1 MKKILCAVAL
11 LLLTSVGQAQT
22 LTAAQAKAHEGQA
35 ATVCGTVASEHTAM
49 RSRGEP
55 TFINLDAAYPAEI
68 FTILIWGDDRRDVG
82 VFPSMGSRICA
93 TGLIRDYRG
102 VPEMVVRSKK
112 QFSR

>member
-1 MKKILCAVAL
+1 MKTVLHIVVLLLCA
-11 LLLTSVGQAQT
+11 SVGQAQT
-22 LTAAQAKAHEGQA
+22 LTAAQAKAHEGQV

-49 RSRGEP
+49 RSRGVP

-82 VFPSMGSRICA
+82 VFPPMGSHVCS

-102 VPEMVVRSKK
+102 VPEMVVRSKR
-112 QFSR
+112 QFGH